1 MPAPVDLKA
10 FLTLVELAIV
20 SSLLLPGF
28 NLSPIFINEIYM

>member
-20 SSLLLPGF
+20 SSLLLPWF
-28 NLSPIFINEIYM
+28 QSLPYFYQ